1 METFEYKSEY
11 FNLKDTLD
19 CGQIFR
25 YKSIN
30 GGFLIF

>member
-1 METFEYKSEY
+1 MKKIEYKSEY
-11 FNLKDTLD
+11 FCAQDTLD

-30 GGFLIF
+30 GGIFAK